1 MGRLRRRVTI
11 ALVVAA
17 LPALPSP
24 ADAGRL
30 AVETR
35 ADGTAAV
42 VFRGEPGQADDV
54 RLRAGPEGL
63 WRVKLPG
70 PLVPSEPA
78 IQLMVGAGCLQV
90 DLFNAECP
98 SATGK
103 ALPGVV
109 FADAGDDQVDL
120 SEISGRLMTVDGGP
134 GDDRISSGL
143 RRDAIYDL
151 AAAAPQLPPE
161 TSLVMGGPGDDS
173 LNEFGYAWSQEFAF
187 PPFSCKGPRQLFQA
201 YLVGG
206 PGEDRVCD
214 TFGPDTLDIRDGE
227 RDLAACTNDFGPGN
241 DVVIADRL
249 DFVGGNCG
257 TVRRRGHPGVM
268 PLGLDSFNSESTAGD
283 TWAFHL
289 GCPADG
295 PRRCVGQ
302 LRVRRPQPPDAK
314 RSGGLYRQ
322 KRFNVSRGQVRIMH
336 FLPPPRILHQGERF
350 GVRAVVLTELPSGR
364 QLRQERTFKPAPI
377 PESGE

>member
-1 MGRLRRRVTI
+1 MDRQARRVATVLLGVGL
-11 ALVVAA
+11 A
-17 LPALPSP
+17 ALPSP
-24 ADAGRL
+24 AEAGRL

-54 RLRAGPEGL
+54 SLRAAPEGL
-63 WRVKLPG
+63 WRVKLPEYLG
-70 PLVPSEPA
+70 LGVQPIPLV
-78 IQLMVGAGCLQV
+78 VGAGCLQV
-90 DLFNAECP
+90 DLFSAECP

-109 FADAGDDQVDL
+109 FAGEGDDQVDL

-143 RRDAIYDL
+143 RRDAIADL
-151 AAAAPQLPPE
+151 AAAVQLPPA

-173 LNEFGYAWSQEFAF
+173 LNEFGYDWSQEFAF
-187 PPFSCKGPRQLFQA
+187 PPFSCRGPRQLFQA

-214 TFGPDTLDIRDGE
+214 TFGPDTLDIRDSE
-227 RDLAACTNDFGPGN
+227 RDLAACTNDFGPGS

-268 PLGLDSFNSESTAGD
+268 PLGLDSFNSEFTAGD

-314 RSGGLYRQ
+314 ESGGLYRQ
-322 KRFNVSRGQVRIMH
+322 KRFRMSRGQVRILH
-336 FLPPPRILHQGERF
+336 FLPPAQVLHQGERF
-350 GVRAVVLTELPSGR
+350 GVRAVVLTDLPGRR